1 MQTNDTSTI
10 TLEKKM
16 PYAYPIT
23 SHVWTRGVL
32 TPSFTSPH
40 QFRYL
45 NLHVVRKYSS
55 ENIFQTTVIRKF
67 QLNATSINV
76 SCSLCY
82 LTKQDCAAHWSITA
96 RHAEDTDWS
105 AAWIVFATL
114 DKAWGRRT
122 MRTDNNG
129 FTFNL
134 SRKRKNRFLACWQI
148 EEKYPSYVREGV
160 RCWADAFDS

>member
-1 MQTNDTSTI
+1 MQTNDTSTF
-10 TLEKKM
+10 TFEKKM

-82 LTKQDCAAHWSITA
+82 LTKQDCAAHWSFTNLTCCSRWSVTRGNTGCKWVFTHRCVLLAVQTA
-96 RHAEDTDWS
+96 LQDCHRST
-105 AAWIVFATL
+105 AAQH
-114 DKAWGRRT
+114 
-122 MRTDNNG
+122 M
-129 FTFNL
+129 FTQF
-134 SRKRKNRFLACWQI
+134 W
-148 EEKYPSYVREGV
+148 
-160 RCWADAFDS
+160 